1 MTISVTHATVATSA
15 DAGVGDIRKTQ
26 WNEAHTVTG
35 AVEILAQS
43 AGTVSTTATTSEEV
57 LATITIPANAMG
69 ANGCVEIWSTWNYTN
84 SANTKTCRVRA
95 GGIAGTSL
103 FSSGP
108 TTTNTLM
115 RVTHWANT
123 GSTNSQ
129 KTSSS
134 SGQAG
139 AVSTSTGTLVTTA
152 IDTTASVDIVI
163 TGQKASA
170 AETLSLEFY
179 QVNLMYKA

>member
-1 MTISVTHATVATSA
+1 MAINVTHSTVATGV
-15 DAGVGDIRKTQ
+15 DAGNGEVRKTA
-26 WNEAHTVTG
+26 WNANHVITG

-43 AGTVSTTATTSEEV
+43 AASVAVSATTSEEV

-69 ANGCVEIWSTWNYTN
+69 ANGCVEIWASWSYTN
-84 SANTKTCRVRA
+84 SANSKTCRIRA

-103 FSSGP
+103 FSTAP

-123 GSTNSQ
+123 GATNSQ

-139 AVSTSTGTLVTTA
+139 AVSTSTGTLVTTSV
-152 IDTTASVDIVI
+152 DTTASVDIVI
-163 TGQKASA
+163 TGQKASSG
-170 AETLSLEFY
+170 ETLSLEFY